1 MECDAKVL
9 AEQERKEAEQESIML
24 KKKNKK
30 LEENVTASQQAQDKA
45 EKDIHEMN
53 DRVSQLQT
61 QNAYLSSRIDGQEEE
76 KNSLKADVKVVQD
89 KSKELTH
96 DNTKMRDEIDKMEEE
111 VANSI
116 NDKDQY
122 QQELEYIKREDVL
135 DEAGRQRPILIQS
148 TDSDLVEK
156 LQINEFLYEAQQA
169 RNPVP
174 PMVEKIAQLLAMLH
188 EGQSRSDTY
197 LGDLSKSNSLVSA
210 LRQRNMAL
218 FSRTQMFESF
228 KTRAL
233 VRYVMNLVE
242 GDLVTDLHLDGLNFS
257 NREINE
263 MVSIFQR
270 YEATDKV
277 HVISMVDNGLDEDSI
292 NLILQLVF
300 LLPYLKFLD
309 LRRNCFEQAA
319 IKTIEEK
326 LREMEGVTG
335 VVRTHNQ
342 VLNVHSGN
350 QVRLTVDL
358 SEQMPK
364 THQA

>member
-1 MECDAKVL
+1 M
-9 AEQERKEAEQESIML
+9 
-24 KKKNKK
+24 
-30 LEENVTASQQAQDKA
+30 T
-45 EKDIHEMN
+45 
-53 DRVSQLQT
+53 T
-61 QNAYLSSRIDGQEEE
+61 QNAYLASRIDTQEEE
-76 KNSLKADVKVVQD
+76 KNTMKAEVAKIT
-89 KSKELTH
+89 KRSGELVAE
-96 DNTKMRDEIDKMEEE
+96 NTTFRDEIEKIEED
-111 VANSI
+111 VATAQHDLGSY
-116 NDKDQY
+116 K
-122 QQELEYIKREDVL
+122 QELEYIKREDVL
-135 DEAGRQRPILIQS
+135 DDAGRQRPILIQS
-148 TDSDLVEK
+148 NDSDLLEK

-174 PMVEKIAQLLAMLH
+174 PLIEKIAQLLAMLH
-188 EGQSRSDTY
+188 EGQSRADQY
-197 LGDLSKSNSLVSA
+197 LTDVSKSNSLVSA

-233 VRYVMNLVE
+233 VRYVMNLIE

-263 MVSIFQR
+263 MVNVFQK
-270 YEATDKV
+270 YDATDKV
-277 HVISMVDNGLDEDSI
+277 YVISLVDNGLDEDSI
-292 NLILQLVF
+292 NLILQLIF
-300 LLPYLKFLD
+300 LLPYLKFFD
-309 LRRNCFEQAA
+309 LRRNCYSSEA
-319 IKTIEEK
+319 IKTIEDK

-364 THQA
+364 NQVSRDVDFTVLADLA